1 MTNPEIWK
9 ERCRN
14 MINVPRTLKSI
25 ALLSGALT
33 LAGCGFHQAAAPR
46 PADTP
51 HHHGS
56 VSSTAPSPSPSPSPS
71 LQGSSPSAS
80 SSPAPSLSQSS
91 PAPAEQSV
99 AAPPP
104 PGAGSY
110 TSLKVS
116 VLGAT
121 PEGESSASGHLLSV
135 YRLTLQVENPTS
147 GMIGLALNDFSVQSG
162 HSAYAWNDYAAK
174 GLTAGNSL
182 FAFPLTPQSP
192 ASDVTQIIPGRPLT
206 ADITVQV
213 PAAAAYQ
220 LDWNGTSDAVGP
232 QARFN
237 S

>member
-9 ERCRN
+9 ERCRH
-14 MINVPRTLKSI
+14 MINVLRTFKSI

-46 PADTP
+46 PANTL

-80 SSPAPSLSQSS
+80 STPSPSLSQSS

-162 HSAYAWNDYAAK
+162 PLAYAWNDYAAK

-213 PAAAAYQ
+213 PPAAAYQ
-220 LDWNGTSDAVGP
+220 LDWNGTSNAVGP